1 MFCRNCG
8 KETPNQGE
16 YCMTCGAKPLAGNS
30 FCPACAAPTT
40 PLSEI
45 CVKCG
50 TRLIQS
56 QSAPGISSAPVSAGG
71 KSKTVSILL
80 AVFLGFWT
88 WLYTYKKDHWKFW
101 VSLGV
106 SIVCGLGFGIL
117 LVWLMVNS
125 IDSSSSGDFT
135 SFFIGYFIV
144 AGIAGIIGFGLWI
157 WSVIDTAIKKD
168 EWYSGYHLPNK

>member
-16 YCMTCGAKPLAGNS
+16 FCMSCGARPMAGKS
-30 FCPACAAPTT
+30 FCQACAAPTS

-50 TRLIQS
+50 TRLIPQTA
-56 QSAPGISSAPVSAGG
+56 APGIAAQTGGVNG

-80 AVFLGFWT
+80 AVFLGYWT

-101 VSLGV
+101 LSLGLSSLSAIV
-106 SIVCGLGFGIL
+106 VVVAIIWGVADGFSSNSVWIVLIIVNVLISIVSCGLW
-117 LVWLMVNS
+117 VWS
-125 IDSSSSGDFT
+125 I
-135 SFFIGYFIV
+135 
-144 AGIAGIIGFGLWI
+144 
-157 WSVIDTAIKKD
+157 IDAAIKKD
-168 EWYSGYHLPNK
+168 EWYSGYYLGNK

>member
-16 YCMTCGAKPLAGNS
+16 FCMSCGAKPLAGNS

-50 TRLIQS
+50 TRLIPQTA
-56 QSAPGISSAPVSAGG
+56 APGMAAKTGTMNT

-80 AVFLGFWT
+80 AAFLGYWT

-101 VSLGV
+101 LSLGV
-106 SIVCGLGFGIL
+106 SIVCSIGLGIIFIWFIASGLNSVKVSNALTVSLIVGYIL
-117 LVWLMVNS
+117 V
-125 IDSSSSGDFT
+125 I
-135 SFFIGYFIV
+135 IV
-144 AGIAGIIGFGLWI
+144 SFGLWV

-168 EWYSGYHLPNK
+168 EWYTGYPLVNK

>member
-16 YCMTCGAKPLAGNS
+16 FCMSCGAKPLAGNS
-30 FCPACAAPTT
+30 FCFACGAATT

-50 TRLIQS
+50 TRLIA
-56 QSAPGISSAPVSAGG
+56 QSAVPGVAPLGLGVNP
-71 KSKTVSILL
+71 KSKTASILM

-106 SIVCGLGFGIL
+106 SLVLGLGLGIFMSW
-117 LVWLMVNS
+117 LV
-125 IDSSSSGDFT
+125 
-135 SFFIGYFIV
+135 
-144 AGIAGIIGFGLWI
+144 IAGLNSFNSVDASAIGFIIVYVLAIIVSFGLWV
-157 WSVIDTAIKKD
+157 WAVIDTAIKKD
-168 EWYSGYHLPNK
+168 EWYTRYPLVNK